1 MVVEG
6 RAAQTRALAT
16 MEGLTREVSEQV
28 LRRPTDLTAIV
39 AKAMELQRK
48 MSFKVPKKALGKGE
62 AVRHVV
68 AVDLACRVCGV
79 PYDKVLLAS
88 KSSLNGKDYQQIV
101 NVAKNYLELVVVK
114 VAPLEILSIQFDAA
128 LKAAALEVL
137 EDYSRLYVSK
147 LDAARSSNIDL
158 SSDVYQAAAFLVASV
173 LRNRKPALDRKRII
187 EVAEVDPSAFKTVE
201 KSLMAVLAPNEKDGT
216 DKKKVAVGVKK
227 TSSKGSLSS
236 SSSSAAAAA
245 SSSSSSLSSSLSQAK
260 NGVGLIKPKTISIR
274 PIDIK
279 LAAEASM
286 MSEAVGAA
294 ALLSSENASER
305 LMNQARH
312 VGAIQRNDEEK
323 RRASL
328 GLLVDTEAQRAAVAA
343 AAAAE
348 AQRKK
353 DEERASFE
361 LYKTSLLTKRKRK
374 QGTE

>member
-1 MVVEG
+1 
-6 RAAQTRALAT
+6 

-39 AKAMELQRK
+39 SKAMELQRK

-88 KSSLNGKDYQQIV
+88 KSNLNVKDYQQIV

-245 SSSSSSLSSSLSQAK
+245 SSSSSLSSSLSQAK
-260 NGVGLIKPKTISIR
+260 SGVGLIKPKTISIR

-286 MSEAVGAA
+286 MSEAFGAA
-294 ALLSSENASER
+294 ALLSSENTSER